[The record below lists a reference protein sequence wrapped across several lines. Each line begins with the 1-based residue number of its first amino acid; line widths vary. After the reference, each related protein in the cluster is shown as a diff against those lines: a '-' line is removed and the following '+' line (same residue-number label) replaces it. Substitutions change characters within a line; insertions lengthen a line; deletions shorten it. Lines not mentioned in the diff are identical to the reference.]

1 MSDYQTRVSAEGVA
15 GVGGWF
21 MSLATTAMAAY
32 DTLTQGFTELGA
44 AWGGDAPGS
53 AFWSVY
59 ESAATQAMD
68 NVLQVPYQIK
78 DVAARVVTTSH
89 GYAATEE
96 HNAQA
101 TPGVWA

>member
-1 MSDYQTRVSAEGVA
+1 MSILDTIKPDDIILTGDRTTGQLHLGHYVGSLKNRVLLQDHCRQFLLLADAEA
-15 GVGGWF
+15 
-21 MSLATTAMAAY
+21 
-32 DTLTQGFTELGA
+32 LTDNMGNYLK
-44 AWGGDAPGS
+44 
-53 AFWSVY
+53 VR
-59 ESAATQAMD
+59 D